1 MSEEAVVINQ
11 NVENA
16 DKDHAATEEQSKAK
30 LDEAKQL
37 LKSLMEAGVHLGH
50 ETRAWNPKMADYIH
64 SSKDGVHIINLGKTV
79 NSMMA
84 SADFMKK
91 QARLGRNIVFVGT
104 SKQSSEIIKAEAER
118 AGVFFI
124 NQRWLGGLVTNF
136 ETIRSRLNTLRDL
149 EGQRDTGGFKGLG
162 KKEISR
168 LNRQILK
175 LERSLGGLKKMRGRP
190 EVLFI
195 VDQNKDSLAVTEA
208 RKSNLGL
215 VVLSDTDCD
224 PSGIDYVIPANND
237 SMRSIRVI
245 TKYITD
251 AVLEGKANSKKR
263 R

>member
-1 MSEEAVVINQ
+1 MSEETLTINQ
-11 NVENA
+11 E
-16 DKDHAATEEQSKAK
+16 TLEQPDASTDEQAKAK
-30 LDEAKQL
+30 LEESKQL
-37 LKSLMEAGVHLGH
+37 LKALVEAGVHLGH
-50 ETRAWNPKMADYIH
+50 ETSSWNPKMADYIH
-64 SSKDGVHIINLGKTV
+64 SVRDGVHVINLGKTV

-84 SADFMKK
+84 AAEYMKK
-91 QARLGRNIVFVGT
+91 QAKLGKNIVYVGT
-104 SKQSSEIIKAEAER
+104 SKQSSEIIKQESER
-118 AGVFFI
+118 VGVFFI

-149 EGQRDTGGFKGLG
+149 ESQRDTGGFKGFG
-162 KKEISR
+162 KKEIAR

-190 EVLFI
+190 EVLFV

-208 RKSNLGL
+208 KKSKLGM
-215 VVLSDTDCD
+215 VVLADTDCD

-245 TKYITD
+245 TKYISD
-251 AVLEGKANSKKR
+251 AILEGKANQKKR